1 MHFSSKGQRC
11 LNFNH
16 RRLPVRIFI
25 ISCGLYK
32 KASQI
37 AISLRLGFL
46 LSVLNHNM
54 YGLNTQNMICP
65 ADIRTG
71 RNPYATISANEG
83 GTIMHVLLVNG
94 SPHKTGC
101 TYTALSEVVKALN
114 RRESRQKHIGNTP
127 VQGCIACHACGK
139 LGRCVFDDDCANTL
153 AMMYLLL
160 DYTSLPNH
168 RRNLL

>member
-101 TYTALSEVVKALN
+101 TYTAHSEVVKALN
-114 RRESRQKHIGNTP
+114 RRESRQKFSTLGTP
-127 VQGCIACHACGK
+127 LSRAVLPVMPAESWGA
-139 LGRCVFDDDCANTL
+139 VFLTTTAPTRWL
-153 AMMYLLL
+153 
-160 DYTSLPNH
+160 
-168 RRNLL
+168 

>member
-37 AISLRLGFL
+37 SISLRLGFL

-114 RRESRQKHIGNTP
+114 RRESRQKFSTLGTP
-127 VQGCIACHACGK
+127 LFRAVLPVMPAESWGA
-139 LGRCVFDDDCANTL
+139 VFLTTTAPT
-153 AMMYLLL
+153 
-160 DYTSLPNH
+160 
-168 RRNLL
+168 R